1 MLPSIMGDRQGQS
14 HHHRPA
20 TFGRLDYVKL
30 TVLGLGLS
38 GLWASL
44 HSIVLPVR
52 LLDFVPEAMKNS
64 YLGYLTFA
72 GLLLAMVVQPI
83 VGGASDRAGF
93 HWGRRRPFILAGIV
107 ASLVLLPGI
116 GLLGS
121 YAAVF
126 AGYCLLQIATN
137 TAQGPYQG
145 LLPDLVPADRRGV
158 ASGVKS
164 ILELAGG
171 IGLARLTAYFMGR
184 YAPGGEEYWLWLT
197 LGALGVVLLLT
208 ALVTLLTVREAP
220 GVRLERPPL
229 LTGVIDSFRVDVRRS
244 GAFLRFLVARGLLT
258 IPGVILQ
265 TFALYYISDV
275 IGVDDPATMTGN
287 LLVAVGAGLIGI
299 VWVAGRL
306 SDRVGRKPILVA
318 SGLIGALGIGLLF
331 PARDMAQLMAA
342 GAVIG
347 IASGA
352 LLSTGWALAIDLI
365 PKNEGARYLGLANL
379 ALAAGSAL
387 ARLVGPVID
396 FFNGIGENVGYT
408 VMLGICLF
416 CFLAGAAIFARLRVV
431 APDDG

>member
-1 MLPSIMGDRQGQS
+1 MAERQPGNPQPGQS
-14 HHHRPA
+14 GFRPV
-20 TFGRLDYVKL
+20 DYVKL

-38 GLWASL
+38 GLWTSL

-64 YLGYLTFA
+64 YLGYMTFA
-72 GLLLAMVVQPI
+72 GLLLAMVVQPV

-93 HWGRRRPFILAGIV
+93 RWGRRRPFILAGIV

-116 GLLGS
+116 GLFGS

-145 LLPDLVPADRRGV
+145 LLPDLAPAGRRGV

-164 ILELAGG
+164 LLELAGG
-171 IGLARLTAYFMGR
+171 VGLARLAAYFMDR

-197 LGALGVVLLLT
+197 LSALGAVLLVT

-220 GVRLERPPL
+220 GVRQERPPL
-229 LTGVIDSFRVDVRRS
+229 LAGIIDSFRVDVRRS
-244 GAFLRFLVARGLLT
+244 GVFLRFLVARGLLT

-275 IGVDDPATMTGN
+275 VGTDNPAEMTAN
-287 LLVAVGAGLIGI
+287 LLIAVGAGLIGI

-306 SDRVGRKPILVA
+306 SDRIGRKPILVA
-318 SGLIGALGIGLLF
+318 SGLVGALGVGILYAAGTT
-331 PARDMAQLMAA
+331 AQLMIA

-352 LLSTGWALAIDLI
+352 MLSTGWALAIDLI
-365 PKNEGARYLGLANL
+365 PAGEGARYLGLANL

-396 FFNGIGENVGYT
+396 FFNGVGENLGYT
-408 VMLGICLF
+408 VMLAICF
-416 CFLAGAAIFARLRVV
+416 VCFLAGAAIFARLRLV
-431 APDDG
+431 APDEG

>member
-1 MLPSIMGDRQGQS
+1 MAQPQLQS
-14 HHHRPA
+14 QPA
-20 TFGRLDYVKL
+20 GFRASDYVKL

-38 GLWASL
+38 GLWTSL
-44 HSIVLPVR
+44 NSIVLPVR
-52 LLDFVPEAMKNS
+52 LLDFAPEALKNS

-83 VGGASDRAGF
+83 IGGWSDRSGF
-93 HWGRRRPFILAGIV
+93 RWGRRRPFILAGTV
-107 ASLVLLPGI
+107 AVLVLLPGI

-126 AGYCLLQIATN
+126 AGYCLLQVAAN

-145 LLPDLVPADRRGV
+145 LLPDLAPPDRRGV

-164 ILELAGG
+164 LMELAGG
-171 IGLARLTAYFMGR
+171 LGLARLAAYFMYR

-197 LGALGVVLLLT
+197 LGALGAVLLLT

-220 GVRLERPPL
+220 GVRLAGPPL
-229 LTGVIDSFRVDVRRS
+229 LAGIVDSFRIDLRRS
-244 GAFLRFLVARGLLT
+244 RAFVCFMVARALLT

-275 IGVDDPATMTGN
+275 LKVDDPAAMTFN
-287 LLVAVGAGLIGI
+287 LLVAVGGGLVAS
-299 VWVAGRL
+299 VWLAGRL
-306 SDRVGRKPILVA
+306 SDRIGRRPILVA
-318 SGLIGALGIGLLF
+318 SGVVGAVGVGILY
-331 PARDMAQLMAA
+331 AA
-342 GAVIG
+342 GNTPLLMTAGAIIG

-365 PKNEGARYLGLANL
+365 PGAEGARYLGLANL
-379 ALAAGSAL
+379 SLAAGSAL

-396 FFNGIGENVGYT
+396 LFNGVEENLGYT
-408 VMLGICLF
+408 VMLAICF
-416 CFLAGAAIFARLRVV
+416 VCFLAGAAIFARLRVR
-431 APDDG
+431 